1 MNKIRLKSLV
11 KESYKDSVLDPT
23 IVYAIADSLK
33 RSELKEYIDKLKDY
47 ENRKNV
53 IVTTPFDISN
63 SEIFEELFPNKKIV
77 FKKDTYL
84 ILGLKIVDYDNVYEF
99 NLKNTL
105 DDIISLFTKN
115 YD

>member
-1 MNKIRLKSLV
+1 MNKIRLKTLV

-23 IVYAIADSLK
+23 IVYSIADSLK
-33 RSELKEYIDKLKDY
+33 RRELKEYIDKLTDY

-53 IVTTPFDISN
+53 IITTPFDISKRK
-63 SEIFEELFPNKKIV
+63 IFEKLFPNKKIV
-77 FKKDTYL
+77 FKKDPNL